1 MKTLQEKI
9 DMLPEIE
16 YKGNIYRKRFA
27 ISLETVFVEYYCV
40 NPYEKI
46 NTLIHCGNALFDK
59 SLSQRLED
67 VVDTALDVIQNK
79 KWLPDERDEPQI
91 INS

>member
-27 ISLETVFVEYYCV
+27 IRE
-40 NPYEKI
+40 N
-46 NTLIHCGNALFDK
+46 
-59 SLSQRLED
+59 
-67 VVDTALDVIQNK
+67 
-79 KWLPDERDEPQI
+79 
-91 INS
+91 

>member
-27 ISLETVFVEYYCV
+27 ISFETVFVEYYCV

-46 NTLIHCGNALFDK
+46 KTLIHCSTVFLTKVSPNVLK
-59 SLSQRLED
+59 MLLTQR
-67 VVDTALDVIQNK
+67 
-79 KWLPDERDEPQI
+79 
-91 INS
+91 